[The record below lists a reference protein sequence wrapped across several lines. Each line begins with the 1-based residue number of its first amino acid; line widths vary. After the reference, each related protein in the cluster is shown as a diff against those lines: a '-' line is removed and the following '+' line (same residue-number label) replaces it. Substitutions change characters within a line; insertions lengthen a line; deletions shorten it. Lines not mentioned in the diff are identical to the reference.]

1 MNRNSIVALILIALL
16 ILLFIFNRGTVDV
29 HLLVGEVKTLKALV
43 FLAFSA
49 VGVAIGLL
57 LK

>member
-1 MNRNSIVALILIALL
+1 LNRNSIVALILIALL